1 VRPFPA
7 ASGDTHRRLVAS
19 GFSRKTV
26 RGLAAFGLFFRRLV
40 ASGFSRKN
48 YFAAAALVCCAAA
61 LWLRVGPLPDGLL
74 DQHAAEST
82 VVTDR
87 HGVPL
92 YEALSGDGTRA
103 VALSADALP
112 ETLVHATL
120 AAEDRRF
127 WRHPGVDPI
136 AIARALRANILQGRT
151 AQGASTISQQVAKL
165 LLTRQHPERRRGWR
179 TKVQEAVIALRL
191 EHRFTKRELLAM
203 YLNLAAYGNQF
214 VGAERASRAY
224 FGVPSSML
232 TPAQAAFLA
241 GLPQRPS
248 GFNPYRNPAAAVARQ
263 QVVLSRMERAGW
275 LTTELAR
282 EARDERIRFARNAN
296 AFRAPHFVEM
306 ALSSVHR
313 SVGSSNS
320 SGPSGRLVT
329 TLDAGLQSDVTGIIA
344 SHRALLR
351 RHGAGNVAV
360 VVLDNRTGEWLAWE
374 GSGDYFDA
382 ERGGAI
388 NGPLSPRQP
397 GSALKPFTY
406 ALAFEQGRGPSTVL
420 SDIPSSFPTAE
431 PGVVYSPRNYDNQYR
446 GPLLARRALA
456 GSENVPAVVLAAEM
470 GVPDVLR
477 FLQRAGFTTFDRN
490 ASHYGLGVTLGN
502 AEVRLDQM
510 VAAFA
515 AFARGGEWIQPSW
528 LAPDVRAPQE
538 RRRLVTPRTAFWIT
552 DILSDPEAREF
563 AFGRGGSLDF
573 PFPVAVKTGTS
584 QAYHDNWTVG
594 YSRHVTVGVWVG
606 NFDRT
611 PLRNSSGVTGAGP
624 IFQAV
629 MLAAERRFHGGELDL
644 HARPILAPTADTEQ
658 REICM
663 LSGLGANPW
672 CPSRGREWVRGG
684 PDLLPCSWHHAT
696 DEGLLTIYP
705 PEYAAWARGSSVASA
720 SRRTESGPN
729 PGGSVASA
737 FRRTNPAAGVEGAV
751 ASAFR
756 RTNPAAGVEGAVASA
771 FRRTDAA
778 GAREPLRIVNPGDGA
793 TYSIDPTLRRE
804 FQTLPLKVVAA
815 TPGPIDWSI
824 GGRAIGTASSDAPL
838 DWPLTP
844 GRHRIT
850 ARDIRGR
857 TAEVAIVVR

>member
-1 VRPFPA
+1 MTRVRA
-7 ASGDTHRRLVAS
+7 RVAS
-19 GFSRKTV
+19 GLSRK
-26 RGLAAFGLFFRRLV
+26 
-40 ASGFSRKN
+40 SH
-48 YFAAAALVCCAAA
+48 FAAAAFLACCATA
-61 LWLRVGPLPDGLL
+61 LWVRMGPLPDGLL
-74 DQHAAEST
+74 DAQVAEST

-87 HGVPL
+87 YGVPL
-92 YEALSGDGTRA
+92 YEALSGEGTRA
-103 VALSADALP
+103 MALSADALP

-127 WRHPGVDPI
+127 WSHPGVDPL
-136 AIARALRANILQGRT
+136 AIARAARANVVQGRT

-165 LLTRQHPERRRGWR
+165 LLTRQQPERRRSWR
-179 TKVQEAVIALRL
+179 AKAHEAVLALRL
-191 EHRFTKRELLAM
+191 EHRVDKRELLAM

-224 FGVPSSML
+224 FGVPASML

-248 GFNPYRNPAAAVARQ
+248 GFNPYRHPDAATARQ
-263 QVVLSRMERAGW
+263 RVVLARMARAGW
-275 LTTELAR
+275 LTAEQAR
-282 EARDERIRFARNAN
+282 EARDERLVFARNPN

-306 ALSSVHR
+306 ALASVHR
-313 SVGSSNS
+313 SIGSS
-320 SGPSGRLVT
+320 GRPSRIVT
-329 TLDAGLQSDVTGIIA
+329 TLDAALQADVTGIIA

-360 VVLDNRTGEWLAWE
+360 VVLDNRTAEWLAWE

-382 ERGGAI
+382 DRGGTI

-420 SDIPSSFPTAE
+420 PDIPSSFPTAE

-456 GSENVPAVVLAAEM
+456 GSENIPAVVLAAEM

-490 ASHYGLGVTLGN
+490 ASHYGLGVTLGS

-510 VAAFA
+510 VAGFA
-515 AFARGGEWIQPSW
+515 AFARGGEWIQPTW
-528 LAPDVRAPQE
+528 LASDVRAPQE

-563 AFGRGGSLDF
+563 VFGRGGSLEF

-584 QAYHDNWTVG
+584 QAYHDNWTIG

-629 MLAAERRFHGGELDL
+629 MLAAERRYHAGELDL
-644 HARPILAPTADTEQ
+644 HASPILPPTADTTR
-658 REICM
+658 REICT
-663 LSGLGANPW
+663 LSGLGANAW
-672 CPSRGREWVRGG
+672 CPSRAREWVAEGTT
-684 PDLLPCSWHHAT
+684 LLPCSWHHAA

-705 PEYAAWARGSSVASA
+705 PEYRDWAAVHRPAVLRAAAAVQSRPVRAST
-720 SRRTESGPN
+720 ST
-729 PGGSVASA
+729 
-737 FRRTNPAAGVEGAV
+737 
-751 ASAFR
+751 
-756 RTNPAAGVEGAVASA
+756 
-771 FRRTDAA
+771 
-778 GAREPLRIVNPGDGA
+778 REPLRIVNPGDGA

-804 FQTLPLKVVAA
+804 FQTLPLKVVVA
-815 TPGPIDWSI
+815 TPGPIEWSI
-824 GGRAIGTASSDAPL
+824 SGRAIGTASSDSAL

-844 GRHRIT
+844 GRHRII
-850 ARDIRGR
+850 ARDTRGR